1 MPIPVTDYI
10 ATTDPSDTYATHSS
24 VYGKGG
30 WHEVADNTAR
40 DAITTERRVAGMAVY
55 TRDTGTLWVLD
66 SDLVTWIEFS
76 GGGGGGGALIEL
88 EAGEDLT
95 PGTPVKVIAN
105 KVYAATS
112 ADPHIIGIIRDSVLT
127 TFTAKVVTSG
137 SITLAG
143 LTAGSPYFVGSGAIT
158 LTAPS
163 SGYITRVG
171 TAVKSDTLIVNI
183 EEPIL
188 LV

>member
-10 ATTDPSDTYATHSS
+10 ATTDPGDTYATHSS

-30 WHEVADNTAR
+30 WHEVADNAAR

-55 TRDTGTLWVLD
+55 TRDTGTLWVLAD
-66 SDLVTWIEFS
+66 DMVTWNEFA
-76 GGGGGGGALIEL
+76 GGGGSGALVEI
-88 EAGEDLT
+88 EAGENLT
-95 PGTPVKVIAN
+95 PGTPVKVVAN
-105 KVYAATS
+105 KVYAAS
-112 ADPHIIGIIRDSVLT
+112 SSDPSVIGLVRDTVAA

-137 SITLAG
+137 SLVLAG
-143 LTAGSPYFVGSGAIT
+143 LSAGSPYFVGAGVIT

-163 SGYITRVG
+163 SGYVIRVG
-171 TAVKSDTLIVNI
+171 TAFKSDTLIVNI